1 MAPLRAQ
8 AKASEAIVA
17 ATTMISAYSV
27 VWDPVSAPNVCDEA
41 VRLDNDTV
49 LTGMATP
56 FKGGHEGGSG
66 FEGCG
71 CGRCGSWLGGQGA
84 EGTGHRRDDGEQPHC
99 R

>member
-27 VWDPVSAPNVCDEA
+27 VWEPVSAPNGCDEA

-56 FKGGHEGGSG
+56 SQGVDMKDVRGDGMDEDG
-66 FEGCG
+66 FS
-71 CGRCGSWLGGQGA
+71 R
-84 EGTGHRRDDGEQPHC
+84 
-99 R
+99 